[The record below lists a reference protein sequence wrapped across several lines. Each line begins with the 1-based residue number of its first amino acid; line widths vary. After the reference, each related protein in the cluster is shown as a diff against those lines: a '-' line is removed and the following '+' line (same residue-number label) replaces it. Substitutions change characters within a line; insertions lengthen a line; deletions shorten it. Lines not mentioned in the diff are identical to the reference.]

1 MKNKNILSI
10 LIIIVLVIILAI
22 MIKFAI
28 FSDDNSNTGFT
39 NNNKTSSTSTDS
51 NTVDPI
57 ETSTDIELAD
67 ITSEEYKDF
76 DATVNLTD
84 LSVDGSGVSISNDTI
99 TINKEGTYYF
109 SGKLSDGNIV
119 VNAEKSKVV
128 LVFENAE
135 ITSSKTAVIN
145 VVKAKNVTINLV
157 EGSTNVFTDSS
168 NYTDFTD
175 EDEPNSTI
183 FSKSDLYII
192 GSGTLKINANY
203 NNAIKSKDTLAI
215 VDATLENT
223 AKDHGIIGK
232 DFGSIKN
239 AKITINAN
247 GDGIKST
254 NDEDEKLGYIIIDG
268 SKLNI
273 TSEEDGIQAETI
285 VNITNSEITIKTTG
299 EIAAKTNEMFKNK
312 TTTTETD
319 STSSKGI
326 KAGKEITINSG
337 NITITSTD
345 DSIHSNGYVIINDGK
360 FEISS
365 GDDAIHADN
374 NILIN
379 NGTINIT
386 KSYEG
391 IESNYIKINNGKISV
406 IASDDGINVSGGN
419 SEGMMGEGTSGT
431 VADNARQLIIN
442 GGTIYVKAQGDGLDA
457 NGSIVIN
464 GGDITVVGTTS
475 NGNGALDYDQKCN
488 VNGGTIIVYGATGM
502 WQNPSTSSAQYT
514 ICFGTSGNSGD
525 KIILKDSN
533 GNEIVNFEAENSYGA
548 ITISTP
554 ELKKG
559 ETYTL
564 YVNQAEK
571 STQELTSIVTSN
583 LTTGGMQG
591 GMQGGRGR

>member
-84 LSVDGSGVSISNDTI
+84 LSVDGSGVSISNGTI

-232 DFGSIKN
+232 DFVSIKN

-285 VNITNSEITIKTTG
+285 VNITNSDITIKTTG

-326 KAGKEITINSG
+326 KAVKEITINSG

-345 DSIHSNGYVIINDGK
+345 DSIHSNGYVIIKDGK
-360 FEISS
+360 IEISS

-379 NGTINIT
+379 SGTINIT

-391 IESNYIKINNGKISV
+391 IESNYIKINNGKVSV

-419 SEGMMGEGTSGT
+419 SEGMMREGTSGT

-475 NGNGALDYDQKCN
+475 NGNGALDYDQICN
-488 VNGGTIIVYGATGM
+488 VNGGTLIVYGATGM

-548 ITISTP
+548 ITVSCP

-564 YVNQAEK
+564 YVNGTEK

-591 GMQGGRGR
+591 GRGR

>member
-1 MKNKNILSI
+1 MKNKNILSV
-10 LIIIVLVIILAI
+10 LIIIVLVIILAVI
-22 MIKFAI
+22 IKFAI
-28 FSDDNSNTGFT
+28 SSDDSGNNGFT
-39 NNNKTSSTSTDS
+39 NNNKTSSSDS
-51 NTVDPI
+51 DTVDPI
-57 ETSTDIELAD
+57 ETSTNLELAD
-67 ITSEEYKDF
+67 VTSEEYKDF
-76 DATVNLTD
+76 DATINLTD
-84 LSVDGSGVSISNDTI
+84 LSVDGSGVSISNGTI

-145 VVKAKNVTINLV
+145 VVKAKKVTINLV
-157 EGSTNVFTDSS
+157 EGSTNVCTDSS

-175 EDEPNSTI
+175 EDESNSTI
-183 FSKSDLYII
+183 FSKSDLYIT

-215 VDATLENT
+215 VDATLEIT
-223 AKDHGIIGK
+223 AKDDGIIGK
-232 DFGSIKN
+232 DFVSIKN
-239 AKITINAN
+239 AKITINSN

-285 VNITNSEITIKTTG
+285 VNITNSDITIKTTG

-326 KAGKEITINSG
+326 KAVKEITINSG

-345 DSIHSNGYVIINDGK
+345 DSIHSNGYVIIKDGK
-360 FEISS
+360 IEISS

-379 NGTINIT
+379 SGTINIT

-391 IESNYIKINNGKISV
+391 IESNYIKINNGKVSV

-475 NGNGALDYDQKCN
+475 NGNGALDYDQICN
-488 VNGGTIIVYGATGM
+488 VNGGTLIVYGATGM
-502 WQNPSTSSAQYT
+502 WQNPSTSSTQYT

-548 ITISTP
+548 ITISSP

-564 YVNQAEK
+564 YVNQTEK

-591 GMQGGRGR
+591 GRGR